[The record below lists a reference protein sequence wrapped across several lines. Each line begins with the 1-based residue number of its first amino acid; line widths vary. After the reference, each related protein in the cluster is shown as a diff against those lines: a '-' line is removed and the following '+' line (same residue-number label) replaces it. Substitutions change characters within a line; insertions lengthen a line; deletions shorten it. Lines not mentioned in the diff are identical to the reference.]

1 MLVGSRITPIRESPK
16 LTEFICAWY
25 SRINLIDWMINPTTI
40 GTDCMASAQPDSEF
54 LRYLVDQGFEPGDRL
69 PSLTDL
75 SAEIGVS
82 VGKLREQLEVA
93 RTLGLVEASPRRG
106 ITRTEYDFAPAVRIS
121 LLTALALN
129 RHYFDDFSGLRVHLE
144 TAYWDEAVALL
155 TPEDHAHLR
164 DLVAT
169 ATAKLHQQRIQ
180 IPYLEH
186 RELHLA
192 IFRRLNNPFVVG
204 LLESYWDAY
213 EAVELNTYADFYYL
227 QQVWAY
233 HSRIVDAITAGDAD
247 LGKQLLIEH
256 MQLLSQRGISIE
268 TRLHDMPM
276 VA

>member
-1 MLVGSRITPIRESPK
+1 
-16 LTEFICAWY
+16 
-25 SRINLIDWMINPTTI
+25 
-40 GTDCMASAQPDSEF
+40 MASAQSDSEF
-54 LRYLVDQGFEPGDRL
+54 LRYLVDQGFKPGDRL

-75 SAEIGVS
+75 STEIGIS

-106 ITRTEYDFAPAVRIS
+106 ITRTAYSFTPAVRLS
-121 LLTALALN
+121 LLTALALD
-129 RHYFDDFSGLRVHLE
+129 RHYFDDFSALRVHLE

-164 DLVAT
+164 QLIAT
-169 ATAKLHQQRIQ
+169 ASAKLHQQRIQ
-180 IPYLEH
+180 IPYQEH
-186 RELHLA
+186 RELHLT
-192 IFRRLNNPFVVG
+192 IYRRLNNPFVVG
-204 LLESYWDAY
+204 LLEAYWDAY

-233 HSRIVDAITAGDAD
+233 HSRIVDAIIAGDTE

-268 TRLHDMPM
+268 SRLHEVSV